1 MEKKNMHCASLCQEM
16 LNKYRFKRGNNQ
28 PSVRPGA
35 LVGAGRF
42 DDSRLLSAAV
52 LRSELT
58 GHPNSFQ
65 TRPQP
70 RMDRNPQCNPL
81 WCIIIL
87 ISLCTHT
94 ESRLVYYQGSGAGSQ
109 HPSSRTHSYVQ
120 TVGKQQQSAELSV
133 RPRPVVVHCHP
144 DSMEVVV
151 RADMFD
157 SGLEVDA
164 GHLRLGSG
172 PPREVGVCRAEQ
184 SGEAEFTIRASLTDC
199 GIQLSV
205 NFLILSAQAH
215 SK

>member
-1 MEKKNMHCASLCQEM
+1 M

-35 LVGAGRF
+35 LGRGGV

-70 RMDRNPQCNPL
+70 SMDRNPQCNPL
-81 WCIIIL
+81 WCTIIL

-94 ESRLVYYQGSGAGSQ
+94 EGRLVYYQGSGAGSQ
-109 HPSSRTHSYVQ
+109 HPPSRTHSHVQ
-120 TVGKQQQSAELSV
+120 PVGKQRQSAEPSV

-164 GHLRLGSG
+164 GHLRLGAG
-172 PPREVGVCRAEQ
+172 REVGSCRAEQ
-184 SGEAEFTIRASLTDC
+184 SEEAQFTIRANLTDC
-199 GIQLSV
+199 GINLSV
-205 NFLILSAQAH
+205 NFLIVSAQTH

>member
-1 MEKKNMHCASLCQEM
+1 
-16 LNKYRFKRGNNQ
+16 
-28 PSVRPGA
+28 
-35 LVGAGRF
+35 
-42 DDSRLLSAAV
+42 
-52 LRSELT
+52 
-58 GHPNSFQ
+58 
-65 TRPQP
+65 
-70 RMDRNPQCNPL
+70 MDRNPQCNPL
-81 WCIIIL
+81 WYIIIL
-87 ISLCTHT
+87 VSLCTHT
-94 ESRLVYYQGSGAGSQ
+94 GSRLVYYQGSGAGSQ
-109 HPSSRTHSYVQ
+109 HPPSRTHGYVQ
-120 TVGKQQQSAELSV
+120 PAGKQRQSAEPSV

-172 PPREVGVCRAEQ
+172 PPREGGACRAEQ
-184 SGEAEFTIRASLTDC
+184 SGEAQFTIRANLTDC